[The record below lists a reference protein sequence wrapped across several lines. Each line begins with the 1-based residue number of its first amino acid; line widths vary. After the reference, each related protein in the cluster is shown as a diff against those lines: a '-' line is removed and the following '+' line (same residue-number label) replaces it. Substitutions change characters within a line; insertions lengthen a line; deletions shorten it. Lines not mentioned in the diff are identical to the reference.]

1 MHFHLS
7 TNLVNQ
13 TIDWRFCVFSALCKP
28 LTGRAADSFVRSP
41 VYQELARLRLPV
53 AGSVVK
59 SCVLVLVYS
68 VQLSFGLDQL
78 LCSRRHERFVNVE
91 SVRGSM
97 L

>member
-1 MHFHLS
+1 
-7 TNLVNQ
+7 
-13 TIDWRFCVFSALCKP
+13 
-28 LTGRAADSFVRSP
+28 
-41 VYQELARLRLPV
+41 
-53 AGSVVK
+53 VK

-78 LCSRRHERFVNVE
+78 LSSRRHEKFVNVE